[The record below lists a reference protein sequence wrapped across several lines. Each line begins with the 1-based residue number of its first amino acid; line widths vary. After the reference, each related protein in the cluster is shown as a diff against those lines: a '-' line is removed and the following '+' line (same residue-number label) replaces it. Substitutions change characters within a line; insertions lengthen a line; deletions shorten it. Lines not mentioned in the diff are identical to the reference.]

1 MSEVDQLNEQLE
13 EEQAARSQIQQKL
26 QKALSDANAM
36 KGQLDVEGAG
46 RLVGIFFIF
55 LHFFAFLFMKEVI
68 DCSCRLIRLFPGV
81 HLTFL
86 PYIISILR
94 VFWGES

>member
-1 MSEVDQLNEQLE
+1 MLAQARHDMNLKLQDAMSEVDQLNEQLE

-46 RLVGIFFIF
+46 RFVRISFIFFCF
-55 LHFFAFLFMKEVI
+55 LAFCL
-68 DCSCRLIRLFPGV
+68 
-81 HLTFL
+81 
-86 PYIISILR
+86 
-94 VFWGES
+94 